1 MAHNFQV
8 LMIMIIDKTS
18 TCTTATILTILVVKL
33 EEEKIEA
40 RAQRVHMM
48 ASHPRQRLVI
58 LINHHFWF
66 DEDYVVFLL

>member
-1 MAHNFQV
+1 
-8 LMIMIIDKTS
+8 MIIDKTS
-18 TCTTATILTILVVKL
+18 TCTTTTILTILLVKL
-33 EEEKIEA
+33 EEEKMEA